1 MKQKHEADPVVWR
14 AGSDSLITG
23 IVALIL
29 AIAPVF
35 AIAVLAKR

>member
-1 MKQKHEADPVVWR
+1 MKQNHKSDPVIWNS
-14 AGSDSLITG
+14 GSDSLITG

-35 AIAVLAKR
+35 AIAILTKR

>member
-1 MKQKHEADPVVWR
+1 MKHEADPVVWR

-35 AIAVLAKR
+35 AIVVFTKR